1 MAHAVQTEGA
11 STRRMRRA
19 SAFSPSR
26 RTVCWLVLIRS
37 SISGTHMGEGGAACT
52 DAAGCGYTAC
62 TQPVGCHTTY
72 VRQGAG
78 GGERRGLPLWE
89 APRQLPPFRFGL
101 LFSYLPRDAR
111 PRAAQRGLTMAR
123 AWGTCWA
130 GSEDAIGEGQ
140 DGRASPPRVVHAAA
154 AVEAV
159 AAAATVGGGG
169 GGRGCSETGAGR
181 SDTGGDWWRL
191 STEAH

>member
-1 MAHAVQTEGA
+1 
-11 STRRMRRA
+11 
-19 SAFSPSR
+19 
-26 RTVCWLVLIRS
+26 
-37 SISGTHMGEGGAACT
+37 MGEGGAACT

-169 GGRGCSETGAGR
+169 GGEGGVQRPAPAGVTRGV
-181 SDTGGDWWRL
+181 TGGGCRRKRTDGRAAQGWISSARML
-191 STEAH
+191 GLARGGCTKKHGGADG